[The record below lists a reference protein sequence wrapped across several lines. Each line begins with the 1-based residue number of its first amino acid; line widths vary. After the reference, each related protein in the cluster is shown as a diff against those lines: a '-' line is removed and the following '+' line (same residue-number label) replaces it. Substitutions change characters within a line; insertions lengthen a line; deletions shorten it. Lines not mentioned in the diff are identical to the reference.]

1 MARTKNISK
10 EIFKMKKSV
19 ALSLLAALSAMV
31 SMQAISATSA
41 PNGYAVNSTGQ
52 IVTNNFG
59 QCWHTGFWTPAM
71 AIPGCDGV
79 PANEGVP
86 TSPKAT
92 APAPAPAVAVAAPAP
107 VPAPKTIFTDKPI
120 TIEGANF
127 DTGSAKLKSAAFG
140 QLDTVV
146 EFAAKYKEAN
156 LAVVGYTD
164 NRGNEAANQILSRER
179 AESVK
184 AYLTGKGV
192 AASRITTDGKGS
204 ANPVGDNK
212 TAAGRA
218 QNRRVEINSVEH
230 VAQ

>member
-1 MARTKNISK
+1 
-10 EIFKMKKSV
+10 MKKRSV

-31 SMQAISATSA
+31 SMQAISAT
-41 PNGYAVNSTGQ
+41 PVFNGYAVDATGQ
-52 IVTNNFG
+52 IVRNSFG

-71 AIPGCDGV
+71 AVPGCDGV
-79 PANEGVP
+79 PLNAEVP
-86 TSPKAT
+86 ASPKVT
-92 APAPAPAVAVAAPAP
+92 APAPAPAPVVAAPAPAPAP
-107 VPAPKTIFTDKPI
+107 VPAPAPRTIFTDKPI

-127 DTGSAKLKSAAFG
+127 DSGSANLKSTASR

-156 LAVVGYTD
+156 LTVVGYTD
-164 NRGNEAANQILSRER
+164 SLGNETANQALSRKR

-192 AASRITTDGKGS
+192 DASRIATDGKGS
-204 ANPVGDNK
+204 ADPVGDNK

-218 QNRRVEINSVEH
+218 KNRRVEINSVER